1 MFKEFVNALIQKG
14 SDSDADDNDNFSGDD
29 YFDYELIEWAD
40 NASVANAINDALL
53 NKASTVD
60 ITLSKWSEPDRLIHD
75 NKIML
80 VVYSEGGGEG
90 EGETVVR
97 VFGIFDILSQD
108 GKKFSLSLEDATYF
122 KLGGWYASY
131 EGTTY
136 DSFDDMVAVTPVEK
150 SIIAYV

>member
-1 MFKEFVNALIQKG
+1 MFKEFVNALMQKG
-14 SDSDADDNDNFSGDD
+14 SESESDDHANFSEDD
-29 YFDYELIEWAD
+29 YFHYELIEWAD
-40 NASVANAINDALL
+40 NGLVSDAINDALL

-90 EGETVVR
+90 DGETVVR

-122 KLGGWYASY
+122 KLGGWYESY
-131 EGTTY
+131 DGTTY
-136 DSFDDMVAVTPVEK
+136 DSVDDIVSVTPVEK

>member
-14 SDSDADDNDNFSGDD
+14 SDPDAGDNDNFSGDD
-29 YFDYELIEWAD
+29 YFQCELIEWAD
-40 NASVANAINDALL
+40 NGSVANAINDALL
-53 NKASTVD
+53 NKSSTVD

-80 VVYSEGGGEG
+80 VVYSEGGNEG

-136 DSFDDMVAVTPVEK
+136 DSLDDMVAVTPVEK